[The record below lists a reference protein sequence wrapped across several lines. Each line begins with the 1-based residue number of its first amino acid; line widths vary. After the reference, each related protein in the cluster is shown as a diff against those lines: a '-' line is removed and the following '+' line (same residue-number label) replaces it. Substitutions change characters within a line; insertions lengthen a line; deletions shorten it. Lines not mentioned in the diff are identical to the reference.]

1 MNFQLAAQG
10 RSFKG
15 AMAYY
20 LHDKRQA
27 EAEAHPASFDRV
39 AWTETRNLAT
49 DGAHTATRIMIAT
62 AKEAAARKAGQT
74 GRKDVKP
81 VLGFSLAWHPSEAA
95 SLTRAEMVRAA
106 DEALKVAKL
115 DHLQAVIIAHR
126 DTAHPHVHIVLNRVD
141 PETGKL
147 TPTPPSMARA
157 LDKWAHDYEKE
168 RGLIVS
174 PNRAEKYARQEDARQ
189 KHPDPD
195 KRRDYVDGAKAKAA
209 AESEARREAI
219 AQAKASSLPEARSAT
234 ASTKP
239 PSEAAILKAL
249 TDEQKARHKAEWPAL
264 AEKNKAARNGV
275 YEKFSAAIKATAAQH
290 KEDTRADWRE
300 FFKGQRSEQREFAKM
315 EKSLA
320 GLISLSLACAK
331 EQMRRGQAPNRGLL
345 SLTFANVLSS
355 HRRAATLTAVQERDK
370 LAFANRLKGQLD
382 QKIEAVKSARSVEL
396 AAQRKAFEAERAALI
411 DRQNSERAKIRD
423 AWRQIYA
430 RRGQTPMQS
439 ARAAPRMEFF
449 AVKGEF
455 EQKARGLP
463 FAPKT
468 PSEPRFVSK
477 PSPAPAPMGAPPVPA
492 KSLQDVP
499 KAAPVMPKVTTTPQ
513 PSRAWSKAA
522 DTTAKPD
529 ASPSRVWDKVATDKP
544 REIKPLPAKNKDRD
558 RER

>member
-20 LHDKRQA
+20 LHDKRQD

-62 AKEAAARKAGQT
+62 AKEAAAQKAGQT

-95 SLTRAEMVRAA
+95 TLTRAEMVRAA

-141 PETGKL
+141 PDTGKL

-157 LDKWAHDYEKE
+157 LDKWAHDYEQE

-174 PNRAEKYARQEDARQ
+174 PNRADKYRRQEDARQ

-209 AESEARREAI
+209 AEAEARREAV
-219 AQAKASSLPEARSAT
+219 AQAKVSSLPEARAAV

-239 PSEAAILKAL
+239 PSEAATLKAL
-249 TDEQKARHKAEWPAL
+249 TDAQKARHKSEWPAL
-264 AEKNKAARNGV
+264 AEKNKAERAGI
-275 YEKFSAAIKATAAQH
+275 YEKFSAIIKAMAAQH
-290 KEDTRADWRE
+290 KQDTRADWRE
-300 FFKGQRSEQREFAKM
+300 FFKEQRGELRQAAKM
-315 EKSLA
+315 EKSVA

-331 EQMRRGQAPNRGLL
+331 EQMRRGEAPNRGLL

-355 HRRAATLTAVQERDK
+355 HRRAATLAAVQERDK
-370 LAFANRLKGQLD
+370 VAFANRLKGQLD
-382 QKIEAVKSARSVEL
+382 QKIEAVKHDRAAAL
-396 AAQRKAFEAERAALI
+396 AAQRKAFEADRSKLI
-411 DRQNSERAKIRD
+411 DQQNTERAKIRE

-430 RRGQTPMQS
+430 RRGQTPTQS
-439 ARAAPRMEFF
+439 AQAAPRMEFF

-455 EQKARGLP
+455 EQKARGMP

-468 PSEPRFVSK
+468 PSEPRFVAK
-477 PSPAPAPMGAPPVPA
+477 ASPAPSPMGAPPVPA
-492 KSLQDVP
+492 KTLQDVP
-499 KAAPVMPKVTTTPQ
+499 KAEPKMPSVTTTPQ
-513 PSRAWSKAA
+513 PSRAWSQVADTSPKPSPSKAWDKAA
-522 DTTAKPD
+522 DT
-529 ASPSRVWDKVATDKP
+529 P
-544 REIKPLPAKNKDRD
+544 REIKPLSPRSKDRD